1 MERTVIIKFARE
13 ETVAQ
18 EDVKECSCDL
28 TTLTFKESERRPE

>member
-18 EDVKECSCDL
+18 EDVKECSQGHR
-28 TTLTFKESERRPE
+28 ESFSAGILV